1 MKKSYPD
8 ITALLLRIAFGA
20 LMLPHGYKK
29 IEKLQAAY
37 DRPEILESIDVLIPI
52 SSDPLGI
59 GEKATLII
67 AIIVELVFASLVIL
81 GVKVRITTLPLIATM
96 GVAAF
101 LVHADAPFAK
111 KELALLFL
119 AGYLAIFALGAGKY
133 SFKKLR

>member
-8 ITALLLRIAFGA
+8 LAALLLRVVFGA

-29 IEKLQAAY
+29 IEKLQALW
-37 DRPEILESIDVLIPI
+37 DRSEVLENIDLLTPK
-52 SSDPLGI
+52 SADPLGI
-59 GEKATLII
+59 GEEATLMI
-67 AIIVELVFASLVIL
+67 AIVVELLFSALVIL

-101 LVHADAPFAK
+101 MVHGDAPFAK

-133 SFKKLR
+133 SFKKFR